1 MSKGL
6 LYLPV
11 KFKKNFCHD
20 AAVDQAKQLDSAVAL
35 EELKEAVASRK
46 KVPQAEDAPDSEV
59 KTNSSFPHHTVSL
72 CAPTEKSGQSSL
84 PYRLAAVCLGLL
96 CALLLTATLV
106 LCVLYMRV
114 GEDSALHQNDMTVEG
129 VVEQFR
135 ANCSIQTK
143 DEDQLQTF
151 YNVMTED
158 KGQLQENIKKLAE
171 DKGRLQKNYNKLVE
185 EKDQLLKSYN
195 KLTEDKDQLQ
205 KKYKAITEDS
215 GQLQKNCST
224 LSKEKSQLQADYNT
238 LDKDKKQLVADYNA
252 LAKEKS
258 QQERDYSTLE
268 TECQTLT
275 NEKKRTEEER
285 KTLQQQLEEER
296 NTFQKWNRTFT
307 VVLENKKHKEQLQR
321 DFDAVLAKSPVLD
334 QYCPLSSQKR
344 MCKPCPQ
351 GWEQFYS
358 KCYYFFT
365 ERKTW
370 TDSRSDCIKEGA
382 DLVVIKSEEEQ
393 EFITRYTRDYNWIGL
408 SDLETEGTWLWVDG
422 TTLLKGFWRSG
433 QPDDHFWFDSRT
445 QYQDADC
452 AVTVPGENA
461 WMDTHCYSYRRFIC
475 ETDALLF

>member
-72 CAPTEKSGQSSL
+72 CAPTD
-84 PYRLAAVCLGLL
+84 
-96 CALLLTATLV
+96 
-106 LCVLYMRV
+106 MRV